1 MQASQ
6 VPQTPMITALGVSYL
21 CAGHLQM
28 QFRFKLNARSPSIG
42 ASAAAPAPPLLIP
55 VRLVKELDRM
65 ALTLVE
71 AFLNPGE

>member
-6 VPQTPMITALGVSYL
+6 DPQTPMITALSLSYL

-28 QFRFKLNARSPSIG
+28 QFRFKLNARSQSIG
-42 ASAAAPAPPLLIP
+42 ASAAPPVPPLLLP

-65 ALTLVE
+65 ALTLVN
-71 AFLNPGE
+71 AFLNPGQ